1 MEVWPQRRALLMQ
14 YTRGGLLISEQRMMS
29 VVSLSPMTAIKITV
43 TIAELIIFVIIDN
56 THKIQDKIAEMWAK
70 KSFPSHKGP

>member
-1 MEVWPQRRALLMQ
+1 
-14 YTRGGLLISEQRMMS
+14 MMS

-56 THKIQDKIAEMWAK
+56 THKIQDKIAEM
-70 KSFPSHKGP
+70 